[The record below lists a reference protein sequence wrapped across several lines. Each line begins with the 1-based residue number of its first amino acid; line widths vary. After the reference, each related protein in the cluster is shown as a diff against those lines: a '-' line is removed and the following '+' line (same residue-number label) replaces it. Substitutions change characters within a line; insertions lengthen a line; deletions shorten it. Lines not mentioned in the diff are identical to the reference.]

1 MGRPWGWPSSR
12 AQEWTVAV
20 WLRIQEPR
28 IVSVIQFF
36 VYLAAAA
43 SGLAAVLSPPRSIE
57 ATAGAGLTLYWAW
70 LLLLGGSLGAIAVLP
85 GIWWLERSAVLAC
98 AGAALIYGV
107 NIFALHLTESGNR
120 LVQLFM
126 ILIVALHFA
135 TRWFR
140 IRRYAYDP
148 ER

>member
-1 MGRPWGWPSSR
+1 MTKNH
-12 AQEWTVAV
+12 WTLAL

-36 VYLAAAA
+36 VYLAAMAG
-43 SGLAAVLSPPRSIE
+43 GLAAVLSPPRSIE
-57 ATAGAGLTLYWAW
+57 ATAGAGITFYWAW
-70 LLLLGGSLGAIAVLP
+70 LLLVGGTVGAVAVLP
-85 GIWWLERSAVLAC
+85 GVWWLERSAVLAC
-98 AGAALIYGV
+98 TGAALIYAV
-107 NIFALHLTESGNR
+107 NILALHVAENGNR

-126 ILIVALHFA
+126 IIIVALHF
-135 TRWFR
+135 TKRWFS

>member
-1 MGRPWGWPSSR
+1 MT
-12 AQEWTVAV
+12 QHWTLRV

-36 VYLAAAA
+36 VYLCAAAA
-43 SGLAAVLSPPRSIE
+43 GICAVMYPPKSIE
-57 ATAGAGLTLYWAW
+57 ATAGISLTIYWAW
-70 LLLLGGSLGAIAVLP
+70 LLLIGGVIGALAVLP
-85 GIWWLERSAVLAC
+85 GVWWLERSAVLAC
-98 AGAALIYGV
+98 LGASLIYAV
-107 NIFALHLTESGNR
+107 NIFALHLSESGNR

-126 ILIVALHFA
+126 IGIVALHFT

>member
-1 MGRPWGWPSSR
+1 MKLH
-12 AQEWTVAV
+12 WTLAV

-28 IVSVIQFF
+28 IITVIQFG

-43 SGLAAVLSPPRSIE
+43 GGLSAVVSPPHSIE
-57 ATAGAGLTLYWAW
+57 ATAGTGLTIYWAW
-70 LLLLGGSLGAIAVLP
+70 LLLLGGVLGAVAVLP

-98 AGAALIYGV
+98 LGASLIYGV
-107 NIFALHLTESGNR
+107 NTLALHLSDPGNR

-126 ILIVALHFA
+126 IVIVSLHFI
-135 TRWFR
+135 TRWLR